1 MANDNIVLENCRI
14 VFRNFSGAKQQFN
27 EEGKRNFSVVLDDE
41 KAEILKAQ
49 GWNVKTKPPKEEG
62 DPNFNHLKVTVSYT
76 GKRPP
81 LAMMISSKGR
91 TNLDEDM
98 IGLLDT
104 AELAVV
110 DMILRPYD
118 WDFSGGKGRS
128 AYLHSI
134 YATLA
139 EDELSLKYAE
149 PAEETKDE
157 VEAIDLEED

>member
-1 MANDNIVLENCRI
+1 MADNNIVLENCRL
-14 VFRNFSGAKQQFN
+14 VFKNFAGEKRQFN

-41 KAEILKAQ
+41 KAELLKAQ
-49 GWNVKTKPPKEEG
+49 GWNVKSKPPREEG
-62 DPNFNHLKVTVSYT
+62 DPYFHHLKVTVSYT

-91 TNLDEDM
+91 TELDQDM
-98 IGLLDT
+98 IGLLDN

-118 WDFSGGKGRS
+118 WDVQGSKGRS

-149 PAEETKDE
+149 TKDE
-157 VEAIDLEED
+157 DADEPVEREED